1 MKPYLQLAALGV
13 AAYLLLAH
21 LPCAV
26 PDKYAH
32 VLGSFCLAFVVEKKR
47 LFAALLL
54 LELLQPAVGR
64 HFELSDLL
72 ANLLG
77 IAANAAVLKT
87 LS

>member
-13 AAYLLLAH
+13 AAFLLLAH
-21 LPCAV
+21 LPFAV

-32 VLGSFCLAFVVEKKR
+32 VFGSFFLAFVVEKKR

-54 LELLQPAVGR
+54 LEVLQPAVGR
-64 HFELSDLL
+64 HFEFSDLL

-77 IAANAAVLKT
+77 IAAQAALLKT